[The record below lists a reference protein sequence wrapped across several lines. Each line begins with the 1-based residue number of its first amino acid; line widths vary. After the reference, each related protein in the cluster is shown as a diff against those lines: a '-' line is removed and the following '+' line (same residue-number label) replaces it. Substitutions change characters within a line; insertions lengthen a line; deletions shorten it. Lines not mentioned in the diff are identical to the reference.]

1 MPSAAFASIICHTA
15 FDRANRRQTA
25 LRATQNAAQK
35 AGGRRG
41 KKKGERKQW
50 KAERREWLS
59 YFETEET
66 KLKKMRDERIEAVM
80 EPMRVLKRG
89 EVELLAGDAADE
101 SSSRRSERDA
111 TLKLAA
117 MTHAKMLAQR
127 ARDATAAQR
136 CQSLTVA
143 SIWRAR
149 SSNSALG

>member
-1 MPSAAFASIICHTA
+1 MDDALLQRIGESATF
-15 FDRANRRQTA
+15 
-25 LRATQNAAQK
+25 
-35 AGGRRG
+35 

-117 MTHAKMLAQR
+117 MTR
-127 ARDATAAQR
+127 ED
-136 CQSLTVA
+136 
-143 SIWRAR
+143 AR
-149 SSNSALG
+149 SEGT